1 MELIMK
7 FKTVMLISCLFICA
21 LFTISS
27 VCASDLSEIDADD
40 DLASIDEIQTIE
52 ESNNDEIVQD
62 EGVGT
67 FQDFQ
72 DMIDN
77 APENSTLI
85 LDRDYINTDEF
96 YESTHGMGIK
106 FNKSLTI
113 DGQGHT
119 LNGDG
124 KGRILY
130 NHIFMGHTSYTINFK
145 NIIFINANNSK
156 QGNGGAINMDSW
168 INSSI
173 INCTFINN
181 TCYDGG
187 GAIYGS
193 NCAGTIISNCIFENN
208 TSTSENGGAGAISFY
223 RSNSVI
229 SNCNFTNNSVL
240 GDAGAIAWGYSS
252 NATISNCNFIDNL
265 AGVHGG
271 AVEFWSS
278 SNSTVS
284 NCTFINNS
292 AGTTYGGAIY
302 WFGSGGRLIDCS
314 FEDNHGVNGG
324 AVWFDSTNV
333 VNNCNFTNNVADEAG
348 GAVNW
353 RYGTPNI
360 TDCIFD
366 NNTAPKGGALYLNKS
381 SEESFVSNCDFIN
394 NTADVGGAI
403 YNDNSTDGIVTGC
416 DFIENSALNG
426 DGGAIYMYFAG
437 TNSSY
442 WFYEDGAATN
452 CAFIRNSAENGNGG
466 AIYWSLSEEGSIS
479 GCGFEENTAKNGGAL
494 YWEGTNCTLAD
505 CDFNGNTASEN
516 GGAIYSSNDTGN
528 FSSSNFISNSANG
541 KGGAIFNGTAVNCN
555 FENNA
560 AEEGS
565 AIYEGTA
572 DACIFNGDSPSGT
585 SVLQPTFKVDNLEY
599 PLNAAKKL
607 TFKLISANGIAIN
620 NRNIVVELYQNNTLI
635 GNYSCLSGDG
645 LLFDLPLGSYY
656 AICTV
661 TDFDLAPVNATI
673 TVSKIPTSI
682 SASAV
687 TAVYNAKK
695 YLVITLKDSQG
706 KILSGARVS
715 VKLGSAKS
723 YQTNA
728 KGQIKILVG
737 KLVPKTYK
745 AAITFNGDD
754 THLKSTKSVAVKVK
768 KAKAKITAKKKTF
781 KRTLKVKKYTII
793 LKSGKTLIKKA
804 NVYLKVKGKTY
815 KAKPNSKGKA
825 TFKIKNLKKRGT
837 FTAKITFKTNAYYK
851 KASKKVKIKI
861 K

>member
-1 MELIMK
+1 MKYNKGILILC
-7 FKTVMLISCLFICA
+7 LIICA

-52 ESNNDEIVQD
+52 ETNDDEIIGESNNDEIISE

-67 FQDFQ
+67 FQELH
-72 DMIDN
+72 DMIND

-85 LDRDYINTDEF
+85 LDRDYINTDGVS
-96 YESTHGMGIK
+96 YIRI
-106 FNKSLTI
+106 NKSLTI
-113 DGQGHT
+113 DGQGHA
-119 LNGDG
+119 LNADG
-124 KGRILY
+124 KGRIF
-130 NHIFMGHTSYTINFK
+130 HMGDAYPLVSVILK
-145 NIIFINANNSK
+145 NIKFINANSPT
-156 QGNGGAINMDSW
+156 GDGGAIHF
-168 INSSI
+168 SSLQVSI
-173 INCTFINN
+173 TNCSFINN
-181 TCYDGG
+181 TCGDNG

-193 NCAGTIISNCIFENN
+193 SLVGSTITNCYFENN
-208 TSTSENGGAGAISFY
+208 TSNRSRGGGGAISFY
-223 RSNSVI
+223 QCDCSIIDCNFINNQANASGGAIAWSNSQNSTI
-229 SNCNFTNNSVL
+229 INCNFTNNAVNDS
-240 GDAGAIAWGYSS
+240 GGAIELWQSGPNFY
-252 NATISNCNFIDNL
+252 ISNCNFINNT
-265 AGVHGG
+265 ANHYAG
-271 AVEFWSS
+271 AVYEGYRG
-278 SNSTVS
+278 NLT
-284 NCTFINNS
+284 
-292 AGTTYGGAIY
+292 
-302 WFGSGGRLIDCS
+302 DCN
-314 FEDNHGVNGG
+314 FEGNKAMNGG
-324 AVWFDSTNV
+324 AVWSDSSNV
-333 VNNCNFTNNVADEAG
+333 VNNCNFTNNVANEAG

-381 SEESFVSNCDFIN
+381 SEESFISNCDFIN

-403 YNDNSTDGIVTGC
+403 YNDNSTDGIVLGC

-442 WFYEDGAATN
+442 WFYEDGAAIN

-645 LLFDLPLGSYY
+645 LLFDLPLGSYS

-723 YQTNA
+723 YQTDA

-815 KAKPNSKGKA
+815 KAKTNSKGKA
-825 TFKIKNLKKRGT
+825 TFKIKNLKKRGK
-837 FTAKITFKTNAYYK
+837 FTAKITYKTTAYYL